1 MRMRFIER
9 GRSER
14 GSTAIEFSL
23 IAVMFIIMLVSIVE
37 IARMML
43 VFNSVANAARAGAR
57 YAIVHGVNRT
67 GSGADGPSGPGSTT
81 QIETV
86 VKNFAQLGLLTTS
99 NLTITVTYP
108 NGNNKAGSP
117 VRVTVT
123 YPYDALIPYFST
135 LFGRTIGSTSE
146 GVITF

>member
-1 MRMRFIER
+1 MRLRILER

-14 GSTAIEFSL
+14 GSTAVEFAL
-23 IAVMFIIMLVSIVE
+23 VAVMFIIMLVSIVE

-43 VFNSVANAARAGAR
+43 VFTSVANAAKVGAR
-57 YAIVHGVNRT
+57 YAITHGADRT
-67 GSGADGPSGPGSTT
+67 GTGASGPSGPGSTT
-81 QIETV
+81 QVQTV
-86 VKNFAQLGLLTTS
+86 VQNFAKTGLLTKG
-99 NLTITVTYP
+99 NLTILVTYP

-123 YPYDALIPYFST
+123 YPYDALIPYFTT
-135 LFGRTIGSTSE
+135 LFSRTIASTSE

>member
-1 MRMRFIER
+1 MRLRILER

-14 GSTAIEFSL
+14 GSTAVEFAL
-23 IAVMFIIMLVSIVE
+23 IAVMFVILLMSIVE
-37 IARMML
+37 IARLML

-57 YAIVHGVNRT
+57 YAIVHGVDRT
-67 GSGADGPSGPGSTT
+67 GSGVYGPSGPGSTT
-81 QIETV
+81 QVETV
-86 VKNFAQLGLLTTS
+86 VQNFAKAGLLTTS

-123 YPYDALIPYFST
+123 YSYDALIPYFST
-135 LFGRTIGSTSE
+135 LFSRTIGSTSQ